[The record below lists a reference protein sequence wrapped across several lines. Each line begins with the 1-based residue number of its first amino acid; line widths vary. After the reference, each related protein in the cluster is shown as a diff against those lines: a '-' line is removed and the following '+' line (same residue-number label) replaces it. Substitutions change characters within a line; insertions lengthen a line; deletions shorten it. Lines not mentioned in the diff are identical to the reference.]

1 MYREREEKES
11 EHSVFL
17 TLSFFPSSGG
27 QRRGVPRTK
36 SSVFKYERLRPFS
49 RSICHAR
56 RARKD
61 HLNFPP
67 LCPLLPVCVW
77 EEERGK
83 SEKKPALNVSP
94 PALRNL
100 RVEVPWTGHISDPLA
115 RLWEGGGP
123 KKRFATLINFKESP
137 PTPFALFV
145 GGTTEREGGSFF
157 NSTPSPLLTCLV
169 VGASC
174 GGWD

>member
-115 RLWEGGGP
+115 RLGGGGP
-123 KKRFATLINFKESP
+123 KKD
-137 PTPFALFV
+137 
-145 GGTTEREGGSFF
+145 
-157 NSTPSPLLTCLV
+157 SPLSLILKSPLPHSLR
-169 VGASC
+169 AIC
-174 GGWD
+174 GRDNRERGGVIF

>member
-1 MYREREEKES
+1 MIIEYFSHLHHFPLEFTEREEKES
-11 EHSVFL
+11 EHSVLL

-67 LCPLLPVCVW
+67 I
-77 EEERGK
+77 
-83 SEKKPALNVSP
+83 VSP
-94 PALRNL
+94 PPCVCGR
-100 RVEVPWTGHISDPLA
+100 RKEEKV
-115 RLWEGGGP
+115 
-123 KKRFATLINFKESP
+123 KRS
-137 PTPFALFV
+137 
-145 GGTTEREGGSFF
+145 
-157 NSTPSPLLTCLV
+157 LL
-169 VGASC
+169 
-174 GGWD
+174 